1 MSNDMAYIYKLQDWI
16 NMDKINWY
24 SLSSNPNAIH
34 LLEQNMDKICWNS
47 LSANP
52 NAVHLIEQNMDKI
65 NWYSLSANPNAVHLL
80 EKNIDKIS
88 WNFSSQNPNIFVYD
102 YDKMKQNRINSG
114 IIEELIAN
122 VFDTDRLHRI
132 CEKYNIKF
140 RELIQIY

>member
-16 NMDKINWY
+16 NMDKINW
-24 SLSSNPNAIH
+24 
-34 LLEQNMDKICWNS
+34 NS

-52 NAVHLIEQNMDKI
+52 NAVHLLEQNMDKI